1 MARSLLFLKNM
12 KHTLILLFSI
22 FLLGCGNSQ
31 KITHEYLNQDIPPV
45 YKMNLKFKYIPAYCG
60 GAAPSNEMEAE
71 RQKGLA
77 WRSQVLYMDK
87 NGANNFESFVT
98 DQYGYLK
105 LALLEGNYCIKKPY
119 KIEEAKLMKFKNE
132 GWEFSQECLKQEL
145 EKCDFSFQISKDT
158 TIEYVVYGRCQY
170 DGPIPCVSNPGPPPP

>member
-1 MARSLLFLKNM
+1 M
-12 KHTLILLFSI
+12 KHSLILLFSI

-31 KITHEYLNQDIPPV
+31 KITREYLNQDIPPV
-45 YKMNLKFKYIPAYCG
+45 YKVNLKFKYIPAYCG

-77 WRSQVLYMDK
+77 WRGQVLYMDK
-87 NGANNFESFVT
+87 NGANNFESYAT

-132 GWEFSQECLKQEL
+132 GWEFNQECLKQEL
-145 EKCDFSFQISKDT
+145 KKCDFF
-158 TIEYVVYGRCQY
+158 
-170 DGPIPCVSNPGPPPP
+170 N